1 MENENICSSANKRKK
16 HVTDV
21 TVEAESTLV
30 VPYVMI
36 PMKLGEQNIEVK
48 ASVFESG
55 LQDGVVKVLR
65 VVVSCLETH
74 CRGGENTSTL
84 LLFC

>member
-1 MENENICSSANKRKK
+1 MENANICSSANKRKK
-16 HVTDV
+16 YVKDV

-48 ASVFESG
+48 ASVFESV
-55 LQDGVVKVLR
+55 LEDGVVKVLR
-65 VVVSCLETH
+65 VVVSCSET
-74 CRGGENTSTL
+74 
-84 LLFC
+84 